1 MENVVEK
8 PETLKAK
15 IWNKLSFLKNIH
27 SLFYFVLAL
36 IGTGLLFFGYA
47 LVTQRFTTPY
57 SGDFSQQ
64 TFQLYYNFYD
74 DWWTFFKTGQ
84 FPAYDANTFMG
95 VDNIMSNT
103 YYGLFS
109 PFTIAILFSPRDL
122 IPQAMSIISIARLVV
137 GGIFFR
143 MYLKYL
149 GATERTARL
158 FSFAYAFV
166 GWVAYYL
173 WFNPFYEVLT
183 FFPLILLG
191 IEKVIKEQKI
201 IIVSLGFFLLGIC
214 NYFFLLTM
222 GIFGVLYAG
231 FRYFQTIKTRNLK
244 DNLLVILYGFLGFAF
259 GIGMA
264 MFCVFPA
271 IVASFSINRA
281 TQGKYFEVLKQAL
294 LDKDFKY
301 FFKLFFKCWS
311 ANVTNYGNEM
321 EQYYYS
327 FYFPIVSYFY
337 PPVSNRYVNLIH
349 INSFENTGSSMFIY
363 TPCTIMLGSSL
374 FRSFKNRKISHI
386 IAFTALVI
394 ALFVPFFYFLCGAFV
409 TAYGRW
415 ELVVAVP
422 AITYVALNFDYRDEI
437 PWYIVLISGALTFA
451 AMIWAYYLSLQAV
464 VKFSDKTTPSNRI
477 LWMVIY
483 EMVLCAVE
491 TGLLAGFWK
500 KKYLHLIVNCAF
512 VSEIAVVGTLISVYH
527 SLQSIKTSVGG
538 GFEKIPT
545 EQQVM
550 KEINDSDDSFFRTQF
565 SRTYDGNTNL
575 GMIEQFNG
583 VSTFHSFYNNNL
595 DDFLRYSQ
603 IMSGDTGWSGN
614 ACWKRTNLDEFIGV
628 KYYVSKDSETT
639 FNYYNG
645 TGELDH
651 RVTFEPNIPLGYERV
666 EREDDGYRVYKN
678 KYQINLGTS
687 YDTIYFKNECDDGI
701 HNGFYPITSSTNY
714 VLRNEEVYFKGVILN
729 NDDVFEVQRDYGDV
743 FEYVKNAPTQE
754 AKGISIK
761 LDGFYRNIDN
771 KYFDPMDPDRDLSH
785 PISADDVKASCKNV
799 QMVFVPKTGNFPHS
813 PEGTYF
819 AFNYPVRN
827 GSNNYNATVYL
838 IGEDEHGNSKVITFD
853 NGRANARNSAR
864 SIRGLYSKEQV
875 KRIVVCIDGDKYSTM
890 PTLHYEPFED
900 CIARYEKAMSNQ
912 LLDVT
917 YNVNK
922 FTFRTNYEKPRF
934 VVTQLAY
941 TGGWRVFYKDANGKK
956 VQLKIYNS
964 MGGFAGFV
972 APAGDISYY
981 MDYLTPRFTAG
992 LTISLVSL
1000 LGATTTTVVPIVIKN
1015 KKKREN

>member
-8 PETLKAK
+8 PDSLKTK
-15 IWNKLSFLKNIH
+15 IWSKFSFLKDIH
-27 SLFYFVLAL
+27 SMFYYVLFL
-36 IGTGLLFFGYA
+36 IGAGLLFFGYA
-47 LVTQRFTTPY
+47 LIRQRFTTPY

-84 FPAYDANTFMG
+84 FPAYDSNTFMG

-109 PFTIAILFSPRDL
+109 PFTIAILFFPRNL
-122 IPQAMSIISIARLVV
+122 IPQAMSLISIARLVV
-137 GGIFFR
+137 GGLFFR
-143 MYLKYL
+143 LYLKYL
-149 GATERTARL
+149 GVSEKTARL

-183 FFPLILLG
+183 FFPLILYG
-191 IEKVIKEQKI
+191 IEKVIKERKLWA
-201 IIVSLGFFLLGIC
+201 VSLGYFLLGVC

-231 FRYFQTIKTRNLK
+231 FRYFQTIKTRTWQENLWV
-244 DNLLVILYGFLGFAF
+244 LLYGFLGFAF
-259 GIGMA
+259 GMGMA

-271 IVASFSINRA
+271 IISSFSINRA
-281 TQGKYFEVLKQAL
+281 SQAKYFDVLKQAL
-294 LDKDFKY
+294 LDKDYKY
-301 FFKLFFKCWS
+301 FFKIFFKCWS

-327 FYFPIVSYFY
+327 FYFPLVSYFY
-337 PPVSNRYVNLIH
+337 PPVSNRYVNLVH
-349 INSFENTGSSMFIY
+349 VGSFENTGSSMFIY
-363 TPCTIMLGSSL
+363 TPCIIMMGAAL
-374 FRSFKNRKISHI
+374 FRSGKNKKFSHF
-386 IAFTALVI
+386 IAFTALLV
-394 ALFVPFFYFLCGAFV
+394 ALYIPFFYFLCGAFV

-415 ELVVAVP
+415 EIVVAVP
-422 AITYVALNFDYRDEI
+422 AITYVAITFDHRDEV
-437 PWYIVLISGALTFA
+437 PWYVILISGTLSFVMMLLAYFLSIRAINRFA
-451 AMIWAYYLSLQAV
+451 NVGPIGKLIWL
-464 VKFSDKTTPSNRI
+464 
-477 LWMVIY
+477 VIY
-483 EMVLCAVE
+483 ELVLCAIE

-500 KKYLHLIVNCAF
+500 KKYLHIIVNCMFA
-512 VSEIAVVGTLISVYH
+512 SEIGVVGTLISIYH
-527 SLQSIKTSVGG
+527 SLQNIRTSVAG
-538 GFEKIPT
+538 GFDNVPNETKVFDT
-545 EQQVM
+545 
-550 KEINDSDDSFFRTQF
+550 INSQDDSFFRVQF
-565 SRTYDGNTNL
+565 SRAYDGNTNL
-575 GMIEQFNG
+575 GMIERFNG
-583 VSTFHSFYNNNL
+583 VSTFHSFFNNNL
-595 DDFLRYSQ
+595 DDFLRWSQ

-639 FNYYNG
+639 FVFHNSEGDYKITY
-645 TGELDH
+645 
-651 RVTFEPNIPLGYERV
+651 EPNIPLGYERIDND
-666 EREDDGYRVYKN
+666 DDGYRIYKN

-687 YDTIYFKNECDDGI
+687 YDLIYFKNECDDGI
-701 HNGFYPITSSTNY
+701 HNSFYPITSSTNY
-714 VLRNEEVYFKGVILN
+714 VLRNEETYFKGVILD
-729 NDDVFEVQRDYGDV
+729 NDDAFEVMSKYGDA
-743 FEYVKNAPTQE
+743 FTYEHHAPTLD
-754 AKGISIK
+754 AKSLSIK
-761 LDGFYRNIDN
+761 LQGYYRNVDN
-771 KYFDPMDPDRDLSH
+771 YYFDPSDPDRDLSN
-785 PISADDVKASCKNV
+785 PITAEEATKNCKNL
-799 QMVFVPKTGNFPHS
+799 QLVFVPRTGTFPHS

-853 NGRANARNSAR
+853 NARNNARNSGR

-875 KRIVVCIDGDKYSTM
+875 KKIIVCVDGDKYYTA

-900 CIARYEKAMSNQ
+900 CIARYEKAMSYQ
-912 LLDVT
+912 LENVT

-922 FTFRTNYEKPRF
+922 FTFETHYSTPRF

-941 TGGWRVFYKDANGKK
+941 TGGWRVFTKDANGKK
-956 VQLKIYNS
+956 TQLKVYNS

-972 APAGDISYY
+972 APAGDVSYY
-981 MDYLTPRFTAG
+981 MDYLTERFTTG

-1000 LGATTTTVVPIVIKN
+1000 LGATTITVVPIVIK

>member
-1 MENVVEK
+1 MEIAEYRAPSFKEK
-8 PETLKAK
+8 
-15 IWNKLSFLKNIH
+15 ISSKLSFLKDIH
-27 SLFYFVLAL
+27 SMFYYVLFL
-36 IGTGLLFFGYA
+36 IGAGLLFFGYA
-47 LVTQRFTTPY
+47 LVTQKFTTPY

-64 TFQLYYNFYD
+64 SYQLYYNFYD

-95 VDNIMSNT
+95 ADNIMSNT

-109 PFTIAILFSPRDL
+109 PFTITLLFFPRNL
-122 IPQAMSIISIARLVV
+122 IPQAMSLVSIARLVV
-137 GGIFFR
+137 GGLFFR
-143 MYLKYL
+143 LYLKYL
-149 GATERTARL
+149 GVSEKTARL

-166 GWVAYYL
+166 GWIAYYL

-183 FFPLILLG
+183 FFPLILYG
-191 IEKVIKEQKI
+191 IEKVIKERKLWA
-201 IIVSLGFFLLGIC
+201 VSLGYFLLGIC

-244 DNLLVILYGFLGFAF
+244 ENLLVILYGFLGFAF
-259 GIGMA
+259 GMGMA

-271 IVASFSINRA
+271 IISSFSINRA

-301 FFKLFFKCWS
+301 FFKIFFKCWS

-327 FYFPIVSYFY
+327 FYFPLVSYFY
-337 PPVSNRYVNLIH
+337 PPFSNRYVNLIH

-363 TPCTIMLGSSL
+363 TPCIILMGVAL
-374 FRSFKNRKISHI
+374 FRSGKNKKISHF
-386 IAFTALVI
+386 IAFTALFV
-394 ALFVPFFYFLCGAFV
+394 ALFIPFFYFLCGAFV

-415 ELVVAVP
+415 EIVVAVP
-422 AITYVALNFDYRDEI
+422 AITYVAINFDHREEV
-437 PWYIVLISGALTFA
+437 PWYVVLISGALAFGLMLYTYFISLKA
-451 AMIWAYYLSLQAV
+451 VSKFTNTSPLGKLIW
-464 VKFSDKTTPSNRI
+464 I
-477 LWMVIY
+477 VIY
-483 EMVLCAVE
+483 ELVICAVE

-500 KKYLHLIVNCAF
+500 KKYLHIIVNCMFA
-512 VSEIAVVGTLISVYH
+512 SEIAVVGTLISLYH
-527 SLQSIKTSVGG
+527 SLQNIRTSVAG
-538 GFEKIPT
+538 GFNNVPAETK
-545 EQQVM
+545 VFDS
-550 KEINDSDDSFFRTQF
+550 INSQDDSFFRVQF

-575 GMIEQFNG
+575 GMIEKFNG

-595 DDFLRYSQ
+595 DDFLRWSQ

-639 FNYYNG
+639 FNFHNS
-645 TGELDH
+645 TGDYKI
-651 RVTFEPNIPLGYERV
+651 TYEPNIPLGYERIDND
-666 EREDDGYRVYKN
+666 DDGYRIYKN

-687 YDTIYFKNECDDGI
+687 YDLIYFKNECDDGI
-701 HNGFYPITSSTNY
+701 HNSFYPITSSTNY
-714 VLRNEEVYFKGVILN
+714 VLRNEEAYFKGVILD
-729 NDDVFEVQRDYGDV
+729 NDDVFDVMQKYGDA
-743 FEYVKNAPTQE
+743 FTYEHHSPTQD
-754 AKGISIK
+754 AKNFQIK
-761 LDGFYRNIDN
+761 LQGYYRNVDN
-771 KYFDPMDPDRDLSH
+771 KYFDPSNPDRDLES
-785 PISADDVKASCKNV
+785 PVTADQVKDNCKNV
-799 QMVFVPKTGNFPHS
+799 QMVFVPRTGTFPHS

-827 GSNNYNATVYL
+827 SSNNYNATVYL
-838 IGEDEHGNSKVITFD
+838 IGEDEHGKSKVITFD

-875 KRIVVCIDGDKYSTM
+875 KMIIVCIDGNKYSST
-890 PTLHYEPFED
+890 PALSYEPFED
-900 CIARYEKAMSNQ
+900 CIARYEKAMSYQ
-912 LLDVT
+912 LGNVK

-922 FTFRTNYEKPRF
+922 FTFETHYSTPRF

-941 TGGWRVFYKDANGKK
+941 TGGWRVFTKDASGKK
-956 VQLKIYNS
+956 TQLKVYNS

-972 APAGDISYY
+972 APAGDASYY
-981 MDYLTPRFTAG
+981 MDYLTERFPTG

-1000 LGATTTTVVPIVIKN
+1000 LGATTATVVPITIN